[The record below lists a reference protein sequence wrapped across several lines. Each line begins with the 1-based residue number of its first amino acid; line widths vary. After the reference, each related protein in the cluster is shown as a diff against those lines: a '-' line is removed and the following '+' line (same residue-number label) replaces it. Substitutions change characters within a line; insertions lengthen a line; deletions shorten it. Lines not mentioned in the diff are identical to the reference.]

1 MHNLPPF
8 FVENQLSADADER
21 DVKRAYA
28 RKLKQI
34 DQENDL
40 QGFQDLRDAYEAA
53 LTWLKYR
60 EHFQWQFQM
69 EEMPQGEHDDGVAEP
84 ATETETTQASQDA
97 ALADEIFLQ
106 DEVDAAMPVQA
117 EAPASSTVTQQ
128 EPVVRSTE
136 TAINPAQVAK
146 KIFDEMLDAMRLHGE
161 VADGEDFAGK
171 KLRDLLDDTRLFHM
185 ETRLLF
191 EGLLAEYLLQ
201 GWQPGNGELFDVA
214 VQSFGWEKDR
224 LRLLQLGRP
233 GRVIDRALGDA
244 AEFYRKDKKARE
256 KLWVLIKKIRKEKSP
271 SQQYLKTNLGLLRHM
286 QDTYLSWLLL
296 VTSKENLAQWSAD
309 AEEIQSRNPIGDQRV
324 LPQKEESNAHPGYWI
339 VIAFVVLMGMFSNKD
354 RSTPGYD
361 PGTLKPT
368 DGMSFVLEKTDR
380 SLTPQQRVM
389 KAERLLS
396 MNWNMK
402 ENLKQAVRS
411 LESAAGD
418 DSSEAAYRL
427 GWVYRD
433 GKFVPAD
440 KQRQYAWFLRAAELG
455 HTQASVI
462 VGDLL
467 MDGLDGKPN
476 HKDALQHYKKAADQG
491 DARGQFKLAYMIDRG
506 YGIKVDKA
514 VAASLVHASAEK
526 GFAHSE
532 SLMGQFHLRGEYGF
546 ARDEVKS
553 ANWFSLSAK
562 HGDRVGER
570 YFGLVHEQG
579 LGTYKINLAEAAKWY
594 GKARDHGDKE
604 AEKSLLRLCKKQ
616 EFAECKPAPASVST
630 ITVVTEA
637 K

>member
-1 MHNLPPF
+1 MRNLPQF
-8 FVENQLSADADER
+8 FVENQLNVDAEER

-40 QGFQDLRDAYEAA
+40 QGFQDLRDAYEEA

-60 EHFQWQFQM
+60 EQFQWQLPPKV
-69 EEMPQGEHDDGVAEP
+69 MPQEEHEDGIAIG
-84 ATETETTQASQDA
+84 ATETEAPVTDEISLQNEVNQDDLDA
-97 ALADEIFLQ
+97 ALPLQ
-106 DEVDAAMPVQA
+106 TQATASAA
-117 EAPASSTVTQQ
+117 TQQ
-128 EPVVRSTE
+128 EPENVQTADV
-136 TAINPAQVAK
+136 AINSAQVAK
-146 KIFDEMLDAMRLHGE
+146 EIFNEMLAAMRLHSE
-161 VADGEDFAGK
+161 DGDDDFAGK
-171 KLRDLLDDTRLFHM
+171 NLTALLDDTRLFHM

-191 EGLLAEYLLQ
+191 EGMLAEYLLQ

-214 VQSFGWEKDR
+214 VQNFGWEKDR

-233 GRVIDRALGDA
+233 GRVIDRALSDA

-256 KLWVLIKKIRKEKSP
+256 KLWVVIKKIRKEKSP
-271 SQQYLKTNLGLLRHM
+271 GQRYLKANLGLLRHM

-296 VTSKENLAQWSAD
+296 VASKENLAQWSAD
-309 AEEIQSRNPIGDQRV
+309 AEEIQSSNPIGDQRV
-324 LPQKEESNAHPGYWI
+324 MPHKEDNNAHPAYWI
-339 VIAFVVLMGMFSNKD
+339 VIAFVVLVGMFSNKD
-354 RSTPGYD
+354 RSTPSYD
-361 PGTLKPT
+361 PGKFTSA
-368 DGMSFVLEKTDR
+368 DGTSFVLERPDR
-380 SLTPQQRVM
+380 SLTPQQRVI

-396 MNWNMK
+396 MNWNQK
-402 ENLKQAVRS
+402 ANFKQAVRT

-427 GWVYRD
+427 GWLFRD
-433 GKFVPAD
+433 GKFAPAD
-440 KQRQYAWFLRAAELG
+440 EQRQYAWFLRAAELG
-455 HTQASVI
+455 HTQASII

-467 MDGLDGKPN
+467 MDGLGGKPN
-476 HKDALQHYKKAADQG
+476 YKEAFQHYKKAADQG
-491 DARGQFKLAYMIDRG
+491 DAQGQFKLAYMLDRG
-506 YGIKVDKA
+506 YGIKPDKA
-514 VAASLVHASAEK
+514 VAARLVKASADK

-546 ARDEVKS
+546 PRDEVKS

-594 GKARDHGDKE
+594 GKARDHGDKD
-604 AEKSLLRLCKKQ
+604 AVKSLQRLCKKQ
-616 EFAECKPAPASVST
+616 EFSECKPTPASVST
-630 ITVVTEA
+630 ISVVTKA